1 MDLQDY
7 CDILKNHPSYNKK
20 YSGDF
25 PNPSTIIEKPQQHL
39 NIIVEQAEMITAAKK
54 NATIIND
61 HLGITPTN
69 IDFSSLL
76 RIFVNDIKQF
86 STENKELNLLEYNL
100 FFAQNQ
106 IPSYTLFELSRS
118 LIFPDTYEKYIDLNG
133 QQRVFELYS
142 IPFLIRLTIKK
153 NLKISSDL
161 INQ

>member
-1 MDLQDY
+1 
-7 CDILKNHPSYNKK
+7 
-20 YSGDF
+20 
-25 PNPSTIIEKPQQHL
+25 
-39 NIIVEQAEMITAAKK
+39 
-54 NATIIND
+54 
-61 HLGITPTN
+61 
-69 IDFSSLL
+69 
-76 RIFVNDIKQF
+76 
-86 STENKELNLLEYNL
+86 NL